1 MTGLAGRERIS
12 QASRGQEL
20 ATTTHTTPSTMLLML
35 EYWEEV
41 CTIQSCIL
49 AL

>member
-1 MTGLAGRERIS
+1 MTGLAGREHIS
-12 QASRGQEL
+12 QASRDQES

-35 EYWEEV
+35 GYWDEV

-49 AL
+49 